1 VPIDRIALGRAAE
14 DAAADFLS
22 HQALAIELR
31 NYRCRTGELDIVARE
46 RDNVIVIAEV
56 RLRSSKAYGGAAAS
70 VTTRKQQ
77 RLVRASRHLLAT
89 HRQFAHCAVRFDVLE
104 LSPADTGF
112 EIHWI
117 KHAFTA

>member
-1 VPIDRIALGRAAE
+1 MALGRAAE
-14 DAAADFLS
+14 DAAADFLAQ
-22 HQALAIELR
+22 QALAIELR
-31 NYRCRTGELDIVARE
+31 NYRCRTGELDIVARASG
-46 RDNVIVIAEV
+46 DVIIIAEV

-70 VTTRKQQ
+70 VTTKKQR
-77 RLVRASRHLLAT
+77 RLMRASRHLLAT

-117 KHAFTA
+117 KHAFSA